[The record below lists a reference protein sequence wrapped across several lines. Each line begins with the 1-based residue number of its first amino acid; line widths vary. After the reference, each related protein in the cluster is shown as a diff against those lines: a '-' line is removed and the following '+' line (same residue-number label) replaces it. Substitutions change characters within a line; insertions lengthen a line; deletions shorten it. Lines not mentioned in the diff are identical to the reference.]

1 MRYLKKFNES
11 ASQEVTIDEL
21 VKFCDE
27 YLAYL
32 KDSGFDITITKP
44 ADVLKKYT
52 SHLNYISIKLFKKG
66 NINYKFDWSEIK
78 DDFIP
83 FFEILITKY
92 KLDKLYDDF
101 VVEVVFNGNEIYL
114 TKDDIIQDRKD
125 PKGIDY
131 LSIKVKDKK
140 DTL

>member
-1 MRYLKKFNES
+1 MYLKKFNES
-11 ASQEVTIDEL
+11 TSQEVSIEEL
-21 VKFCDE
+21 EEFCND

-32 KDSGFDITITKP
+32 KDSGFDISITKP

-52 SHLNYISIKLFKKG
+52 SHLNYISIKLFKKD

-78 DDFIP
+78 YDFVP

-101 VVEVVFNGNEIYL
+101 CIEVVVDRSEIFL
-114 TKDDIIQDRKD
+114 TKDDVMQDRKD
-125 PKGIDY
+125 PKGINY
-131 LSIKVKDKK
+131 LWIKVQDKK

>member
-11 ASQEVTIDEL
+11 ASQEVSIEEL

-32 KDSGFDITITKP
+32 KDSGFDISITKP

-52 SHLNYISIKLFKKG
+52 SHLNYIIIRLFKKG
-66 NINYKFDWSEIK
+66 NTNYKFDWSEIK
-78 DDFIP
+78 YDFIP
-83 FFEILITKY
+83 FFEILSIKY
-92 KLDKLYDDF
+92 KLDKFYDDF
-101 VVEVVFNGNEIYL
+101 CIEVVVDSSEIFL
-114 TKDDIIQDRKD
+114 TKDDVMRDRKD
-125 PKGIDY
+125 PKGINY
-131 LSIKVKDKK
+131 LWIKVQDKK